1 MHMSMFVHVHM
12 HVNMYVSVCIYVCI
26 HVYVHLANGKG
37 NTFAGRG
44 LAMRHVPPRLVGRD
58 ELFVEL
64 AGHHRKRQICDSKVS
79 KSLAPIRIDR
89 IARGLGLQA
98 SLADQDDPQETRS
111 LLMSKCRDFAASTA
125 AIFVDVNA
133 HAIPLS
139 DTRATSSTMLQQQ
152 HEVFLR
158 HFTATALGFGQ
169 RQHQRRRRA
178 TCTQSARSL
187 AA

>member
-1 MHMSMFVHVHM
+1 MYAFMSMCTWPMGMATLLHAQHF
-12 HVNMYVSVCIYVCI
+12 C
-26 HVYVHLANGKG
+26 
-37 NTFAGRG
+37 
-44 LAMRHVPPRLVGRD
+44 MRHVPPRLVGRD
-58 ELFVEL
+58 ELFVKL
-64 AGHHRKRQICDSKVS
+64 AGHHRKRQRCDSNAS

-98 SLADQDDPQETRS
+98 SLADQDDPQETRL

-152 HEVFLR
+152 HQVFLR

-169 RQHQRRRRA
+169 RQHQLRRRA